1 MSKKNTTFDQL
12 PLVKG
17 APSKVRSHFRANN
30 NLFCK
35 KTHTCASTDNS
46 KESSLC
52 LQIDYFFAKNLVY
65 LNNL

>member
-1 MSKKNTTFDQL
+1 MSKKNSAFDQL
-12 PLVKG
+12 PLIKG
-17 APSKVRSHFRANN
+17 PLRKYVRSFVRTTIF
-30 NLFCK
+30 FCK

-65 LNNL
+65 LKNL